1 MGLFY
6 SSPSKPNFFRIGR
19 GPLPMR
25 PQKIPGKAAPTW
37 SLKML
42 NRIRVFPQNLALG
55 MKTHNRSSVTDIFP
69 DEEPWVKSTVLIVKR
84 KFW

>member
-1 MGLFY
+1 
-6 SSPSKPNFFRIGR
+6 
-19 GPLPMR
+19 
-25 PQKIPGKAAPTW
+25 
-37 SLKML
+37 ML
-42 NRIRVFPQNLALG
+42 NRIRMFPQNLALG

>member
-55 MKTHNRSSVTDIFP
+55 MKTHKLSAFNC
-69 DEEPWVKSTVLIVKR
+69 LR
-84 KFW
+84 KFGGRALYPQP